1 MAFSNYLTSLPRV
14 ALFLPS
20 SLKVYYPGKF
30 LLVSTLGSGIPN
42 KRTERINR
50 SKILLAC
57 PRDHALQARLLNE
70 APFRRF
76 SESFHLT
83 SSSILCD
90 RDLLVCKVGSHGKMK
105 CEKEILLLQALK
117 TGLCSPPKGK
127 GNLDEMRD
135 LP

>member
-90 RDLLVCKVGSHGKMK
+90 RDLLYHVGKLFPSRKK
-105 CEKEILLLQALK
+105 ALK